1 MLTALTLALTL
12 ITGSPAV
19 VEQVPTD
26 PFLATAIRVVRGDFG
41 PQPEWRM
48 QAYQR
53 GLRNGVTVRGHV
65 WLTAYYPWEG
75 RSGQVDARGNP
86 CTLRTAAANRL
97 PYGSY
102 IWVAEPCQMRQVLDR
117 GAHFNDAIADRRGC
131 SLWADLWL
139 THEMDTHTT
148 EYAVIGE

>member
-1 MLTALTLALTL
+1 MALLLAALTLLTAQ
-12 ITGSPAV
+12 P
-19 VEQVPTD
+19 EQLPSD
-26 PFLATAIRVVRGDFG
+26 PFLATAVRVVRGDFG

-53 GLRNGVTVRGHV
+53 GLREGVTVRGHV

-75 RSGQVDARGNP
+75 HDGRVDCKGNH

-117 GAHFNDAIADRRGC
+117 GSERNDRIADRRGC
-131 SLWADLWL
+131 SLWADLWMTQRMG
-139 THEMDTHTT
+139 THIT
-148 EYAVIGE
+148 EYATIEGE